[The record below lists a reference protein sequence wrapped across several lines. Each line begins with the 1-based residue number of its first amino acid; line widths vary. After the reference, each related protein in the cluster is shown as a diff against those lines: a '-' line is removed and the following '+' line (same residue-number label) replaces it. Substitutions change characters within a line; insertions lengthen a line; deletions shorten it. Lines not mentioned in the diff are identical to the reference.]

1 MDTFADF
8 LTLIRNGLRIR
19 QNMRSRRRTARLKYE
34 LARVLLEEGFISNF
48 QVDGE
53 GHRKRIIVSLKYGED
68 GASVIRGIELL
79 SRQSRRLH
87 VGVDAIP
94 KVIGGLGVA
103 IVTTSKGVMTDR
115 DARRKRV
122 GGEPLCKV
130 W

>member
-1 MDTFADF
+1 MDPFADF
-8 LTLIRNGLRIR
+8 LTRIRNGLRNR
-19 QNMRSRRRTARLKYE
+19 QKEVAAPYARMKYE

-48 QVDGE
+48 QVEGE
-53 GHRKRIIVSLKYGED
+53 GLAKRIIISLKYDED
-68 GASVIRGIELL
+68 GVSVIRGIELL

-87 VGVDAIP
+87 VGVDEIP

-103 IVTTSKGVMTDR
+103 VLTTSRGVMTDR

>member
-1 MDTFADF
+1 LDPFADF
-8 LTLIRNGLRIR
+8 LTGIRNGLRIR
-19 QNMRSRRRTARLKYE
+19 RKEVSAPYARLKYE

-48 QVDGE
+48 QVEGE
-53 GHRKRIIVSLKYGED
+53 GIAKRIIVSLKYDED

-79 SRQSRRLH
+79 SRQSRRVH
-87 VGVDAIP
+87 VGADKIP
-94 KVIGGLGVA
+94 SVIGGLGVA
-103 IVTTSKGVMTDR
+103 ILTTSRGVMTDR

>member
-1 MDTFADF
+1 MDPFADF
-8 LTLIRNGLRIR
+8 LTRIRNGLRNR
-19 QNMRSRRRTARLKYE
+19 QKDVSAPYARMKYE

-48 QVDGE
+48 QVEGE
-53 GHRKRIIVSLKYGED
+53 GLGKRIIISLKYDED

-87 VGVDAIP
+87 VGVDEIP

-103 IVTTSKGVMTDR
+103 VLTTSRGVMTDR

>member
-1 MDTFADF
+1 LDPFADF
-8 LTLIRNGLRIR
+8 LTGIRNGLRIR
-19 QNMRSRRRTARLKYE
+19 RKEVSAPYARLKYE

-48 QVDGE
+48 QVEGE
-53 GHRKRIIVSLKYGED
+53 GTARRIIVSLKYDED

-79 SRQSRRLH
+79 SRQSRRVH
-87 VGVDAIP
+87 VGTDEIP

-103 IVTTSKGVMTDR
+103 ILTTSRGVMTDR

>member
-1 MDTFADF
+1 LDPFADF
-8 LTLIRNGLRIR
+8 LTGIRNGLRIR
-19 QNMRSRRRTARLKYE
+19 RKEVSAPYARLKYE

-48 QVDGE
+48 QVEGE
-53 GHRKRIIVSLKYGED
+53 GTAKCIIVSLKYDED

-79 SRQSRRLH
+79 SRQSRRVH
-87 VGVDAIP
+87 VGTDEIP

-103 IVTTSKGVMTDR
+103 ILTTSRGVMTDR

>member
-1 MDTFADF
+1 MDPFADF
-8 LTLIRNGLRIR
+8 LTRIRNGLRIR
-19 QNMRSRRRTARLKYE
+19 QKEVSAPYARMKYE

-48 QVDGE
+48 QVEGE
-53 GHRKRIIVSLKYGED
+53 GIDKRIIISLKYDED

-87 VGVDAIP
+87 VGVNEIP
-94 KVIGGLGVA
+94 KIIGGLGVA
-103 IVTTSKGVMTDR
+103 IMTTSRGVMTDR

>member
-1 MDTFADF
+1 LDTFADF
-8 LTLIRNGLRIR
+8 LTRIRNGLRIR
-19 QNMRSRRRTARLKYE
+19 QKEVTGPYARMKYE

-53 GHRKRIIVSLKYGED
+53 GRDKRIIVSLKYDED
-68 GASVIRGIELL
+68 GASVIRGIELV
-79 SRQSRRLH
+79 SRQSRRVH
-87 VGVDAIP
+87 VGVDRIP
-94 KVIGGLGVA
+94 NVIGGLGVV
-103 IVTTSKGVMTDR
+103 ILTTSRGVMTDR

>member
-1 MDTFADF
+1 MDPGADF
-8 LTLIRNGLRIR
+8 LTGIRNGLRIR
-19 QNMRSRRRTARLKYE
+19 RKEVSAPYARLKYE

-48 QVDGE
+48 QVEGE
-53 GHRKRIIVSLKYGED
+53 GTAKRIIVSLKYDEE

-87 VGVDAIP
+87 VGTDEIP

-103 IVTTSKGVMTDR
+103 ILTTSRGVMTDR
-115 DARRKRV
+115 DARRRRV

>member
-1 MDTFADF
+1 LDPFADF
-8 LTLIRNGLRIR
+8 LTRIRNGLRNR
-19 QNMRSRRRTARLKYE
+19 QKEVSAPYARMKYE

-48 QVDGE
+48 QVEGE
-53 GHRKRIIVSLKYGED
+53 GLAKRIIISLKYDED
-68 GASVIRGIELL
+68 GVSVIRGIELL

-87 VGVDAIP
+87 VGVDEIP

-103 IVTTSKGVMTDR
+103 VLTTSRGVMTDR

>member
-1 MDTFADF
+1 MDTFANF
-8 LTLIRNGLRIR
+8 LTRIRNGLRIR
-19 QNMRSRRRTARLKYE
+19 QREISAPYARLNYE
-34 LARVLLEEGFISNF
+34 MARVLLEEGFISNF

-53 GHRKRIIVSLKYGED
+53 GHSKRIIVSLKYDED
-68 GASVIRGIELL
+68 GESVIRGIELL

-87 VGVDAIP
+87 VGADEIP

-103 IVTTSKGVMTDR
+103 ILTTSKGVMTDR
-115 DARRKRV
+115 DARSKRV

>member
-19 QNMRSRRRTARLKYE
+19 QKEVSAPYARLKYE

>member
-1 MDTFADF
+1 MDPFADF
-8 LTLIRNGLRIR
+8 LTRIRNGLRNR
-19 QNMRSRRRTARLKYE
+19 QKEVSAPYARMKYE

-48 QVDGE
+48 QVEGE
-53 GHRKRIIVSLKYGED
+53 GLAKRIIISLKYDED
-68 GASVIRGIELL
+68 GVSVIRGIELL

-87 VGVDAIP
+87 VGVDEIP

-103 IVTTSKGVMTDR
+103 VLTTSRGVMTDR

>member
-1 MDTFADF
+1 MDPFADF
-8 LTLIRNGLRIR
+8 LTGIRNGLRIR
-19 QNMRSRRRTARLKYE
+19 RKEVYAPYARLKYE

-48 QVDGE
+48 QVEGE
-53 GHRKRIIVSLKYGED
+53 GIAKRIIVSLKYDED

-79 SRQSRRLH
+79 SRQSRRVH
-87 VGVDAIP
+87 VGADAIP

-103 IVTTSKGVMTDR
+103 ILTTSRGVMTDR

>member
-1 MDTFADF
+1 LDPFADF
-8 LTLIRNGLRIR
+8 LTGIRNGLRIR
-19 QNMRSRRRTARLKYE
+19 RKEVSAPYARLKYE

-48 QVDGE
+48 QVE
-53 GHRKRIIVSLKYGED
+53 GKGIAKRIIVSLKYDED
-68 GASVIRGIELL
+68 GASVIRGIELI
-79 SRQSRRLH
+79 SRQSRRVH
-87 VGVDAIP
+87 VGTDAIP

-103 IVTTSKGVMTDR
+103 ILTTSRGVMTDR

>member
-1 MDTFADF
+1 MDPFADF
-8 LTLIRNGLRIR
+8 LARIRNGLRIR
-19 QNMRSRRRTARLKYE
+19 QKEISSPYARMKYE

-48 QVDGE
+48 QVEGE
-53 GHRKRIIVSLKYGED
+53 GHRKRILVSLKYDED

-87 VGVDAIP
+87 VGADEIP
-94 KVIGGLGVA
+94 KIIGGLGVA
-103 IVTTSKGVMTDR
+103 ILTTSRGVMTDR

>member
-1 MDTFADF
+1 LDPFADF
-8 LTLIRNGLRIR
+8 LTGIRNGLRIR
-19 QNMRSRRRTARLKYE
+19 RKEVSAPYARLKYE

-48 QVDGE
+48 QVEGE
-53 GHRKRIIVSLKYGED
+53 GTAKRIIVSLKYDED

-79 SRQSRRLH
+79 SRQSRRVH
-87 VGVDAIP
+87 VGADEIP

-103 IVTTSKGVMTDR
+103 ILTTSRGVMTDR
-115 DARRKRV
+115 DARRRRV

>member
-8 LTLIRNGLRIR
+8 LTRIRNGLRIR
-19 QNMRSRRRTARLKYE
+19 QKEVSAPYARLKYE

-48 QVDGE
+48 QVEGE
-53 GHRKRIIVSLKYGED
+53 GNSKRIIVSLKYDED
-68 GASVIRGIELL
+68 GASVVRGIELL

-87 VGVDAIP
+87 VGVDEIP
-94 KVIGGLGVA
+94 RVIGGLGVA
-103 IVTTSKGVMTDR
+103 ILTTSKGVMTDR

>member
-8 LTLIRNGLRIR
+8 LTRIRNGLRT
-19 QNMRSRRRTARLKYE
+19 RRKEVTAPYARMKYE

-53 GHRKRIIVSLKYGED
+53 GHNKRIIVALKYGED
-68 GASVIRGIELL
+68 GASVIRGIELV
-79 SRQSRRLH
+79 SRRSRRVH
-87 VGVDAIP
+87 VGVDEIP
-94 KVIGGLGVA
+94 KVIGGLGAV
-103 IVTTSKGVMTDR
+103 ILTTSRGVMTDR

>member
-1 MDTFADF
+1 LDTFADF
-8 LTLIRNGLRIR
+8 LTRIRNGLRIR
-19 QNMRSRRRTARLKYE
+19 QKEISAPYARLNYE

-53 GHRKRIIVSLKYGED
+53 GLRKRLIVSLKYDED
-68 GASVIRGIELL
+68 GASVIRGLELL

-87 VGVDAIP
+87 VGADEIP
-94 KVIGGLGVA
+94 SVIGGLGVA
-103 IVTTSKGVMTDR
+103 ILTTSKGVMTDR
-115 DARRKRV
+115 DARSKRV

>member
-1 MDTFADF
+1 LDSFADF
-8 LTLIRNGLRIR
+8 LTRIRNGLRIR
-19 QNMRSRRRTARLKYE
+19 QKEVSAPYARLKYE

-48 QVDGE
+48 QVEGE
-53 GHRKRIIVSLKYGED
+53 GHTKRIIVSLKYDED
-68 GASVIRGIELL
+68 GASVIRGLELI

-87 VGVDAIP
+87 VGADDLP
-94 KVIGGLGVA
+94 SVIGGLGVA
-103 IVTTSKGVMTDR
+103 ILTTSRGVMTDR

>member
-1 MDTFADF
+1 LDPFADF
-8 LTLIRNGLRIR
+8 LTRIRNGLRNR
-19 QNMRSRRRTARLKYE
+19 QKEVAAPYARMKYE

-48 QVDGE
+48 QVEGE
-53 GHRKRIIVSLKYGED
+53 GLAKRIIISLKYDED
-68 GASVIRGIELL
+68 GVSVIRGIELL

-87 VGVDAIP
+87 VGVDEIP

-103 IVTTSKGVMTDR
+103 VLTTSRGVMTDR

>member
-1 MDTFADF
+1 MDPFADF
-8 LTLIRNGLRIR
+8 LTGIRNGLRIR
-19 QNMRSRRRTARLKYE
+19 RKEVSAPYARLKYE

-48 QVDGE
+48 QVEGE
-53 GHRKRIIVSLKYGED
+53 GIAKRIIVSLKYDED

-79 SRQSRRLH
+79 SRQSRRVH
-87 VGVDAIP
+87 VGADEIP
-94 KVIGGLGVA
+94 SVIGGLGVA
-103 IVTTSKGVMTDR
+103 ILTTSRGVMTDR

>member
-1 MDTFADF
+1 MDPFADF
-8 LTLIRNGLRIR
+8 LTGIRNGLRIR
-19 QNMRSRRRTARLKYE
+19 RKEVSAPYARLKYE

-48 QVDGE
+48 QVEGE
-53 GHRKRIIVSLKYGED
+53 GTAKRIIVSLKYDED

-79 SRQSRRLH
+79 SRQSRRVH
-87 VGVDAIP
+87 VGTDEIP

-103 IVTTSKGVMTDR
+103 ILTTSRGVMTDR

-122 GGEPLCKV
+122 GGELLCKV

>member
-1 MDTFADF
+1 LDNFANF
-8 LTLIRNGLRIR
+8 LTRIRNGLRIR
-19 QNMRSRRRTARLKYE
+19 QKEVSAPYARLKYE

-53 GHRKRIIVSLKYGED
+53 GHHKRIIVSLKYDED
-68 GASVIRGIELL
+68 GASVIRGIELI

-87 VGVDAIP
+87 VGADEIP

-103 IVTTSKGVMTDR
+103 ILTTSRGVMTDR